1 MYERLI
7 NKKEIPTI
15 DEFLAYIGKRKGLF
29 EKVNDFL
36 INELNA
42 GNTIK
47 FDAHSSCWKMSYYI
61 KRYYIC
67 DIISEN
73 DAFTIV
79 TRLSEESIKSV
90 YEDLMLYAKECID
103 KSPYRHRGWIEYRV
117 LSEEHIED
125 SKKILQTRANC

>member
-29 EKVNDFL
+29 DKINDFL

-42 GNTIK
+42 GSMIK
-47 FDAHSSCWKMSYYI
+47 FDAHSSCWKMSYHI

-90 YEDLMLYAKECID
+90 YEDLMPYTKECID